1 MIFIAA
7 IVATHNRPELLTR
20 RALTSISRQIRQP
33 DLLMVVDDSAS
44 EMRPKNKAVVREFSL
59 TSPQTIYLENART
72 PGACGAWNTA
82 LYELQHIDPSA
93 FAAVLDDDDVW
104 EPTYLQ
110 RCEQAVVKESLDM
123 VASGIVYNVS
133 EEEEGLPFTSP
144 ERLNAEDFFVQN
156 PYIQGSNLFVRLRML
171 LDVNGFD
178 ESLTSTTDR
187 DICIRLADLGTV
199 RYSRI
204 LDCLVQ
210 HYAESGRPR
219 LSTPGSDAKSRGLT
233 RFFQKYQGRM
243 SDQQREAFIRRSID
257 VFDCDPTKG
266 LADHRG
272 RFTPLSPDERSRGST
287 PL

>member
-7 IVATHNRPELLTR
+7 IVATYNRPELLTR
-20 RALTSISRQIRQP
+20 RALTSISRQTRRP
-33 DLLMVVDDSAS
+33 DLLIVVDDSAPEIRS
-44 EMRPKNKAVVREFSL
+44 RNRAAVTEYSL
-59 TSPQTIYLENART
+59 TSPRTIYLENTRT

-82 LYELQHIDPSA
+82 LYELQRIDPSA
-93 FAAVLDDDDVW
+93 FAAVLDDDDMW

-110 RCEQAVVKESLDM
+110 RCAQAVVKESLDM

-144 ERLNAEDFFVQN
+144 ERLNAEDFFVRN
-156 PYIQGSNLFVRLRML
+156 PYIQGSNLFVRLEKL
-171 LDVNGFD
+171 LEVDGFD

-199 RYSRI
+199 RYGRI

-210 HYAESGRPR
+210 HYAEQDRPR

-243 SDQQREAFIRRSID
+243 NDRQREAFIRRSIE
-257 VFDCDPTKG
+257 VFGCDPTEG
-266 LADHRG
+266 LVDRRD
-272 RFTPLSPDERSRGST
+272 RFTPHLPDGQSRRSA
-287 PL
+287 P